1 MSIVYL
7 LLIAAGGLVL
17 LWSAGEKGSLVER
30 IGRFLHKKYIILA
43 GGKQSRY
50 SRMLEDEL
58 ALLKPGSDRKQA
70 AAEYVERRM
79 GEGFLAVW
87 ICCILALALHIQM
100 EMTGRY
106 TEGMEVERA
115 AHGAGSRQM
124 EFMAQSGG
132 REECV
137 ELEVAER
144 EYTETEI
151 QDLLEQFLAILDR
164 QILGDNVSPDE
175 IRTALSLPQQV
186 EGFPFQIRW
195 EGDEK
200 NVIHLDGSLENEE
213 LEAEGV
219 ITNLSAEISYQ
230 DFTTQYTLALH
241 VLPPVCTEME
251 VFQKKLQKLAETA
264 EQGSRERKVFEL
276 PGQLDG
282 EAVIWK
288 EKKEDWS
295 GLFVLF
301 GLMAAGAFYYGR
313 EEDRKKQLAEREKGL
328 CNAYP
333 ELVMRMA
340 LFLGAGMTVRSAF
353 YRIAKEEK
361 DAGSVLGREMQAAC
375 HEMEMGISESQAYLH
390 FGKRCCSRQYMKFS
404 TLLMQ
409 NLKKGSRGLVVYLE
423 KEACEALEERK
434 SQARQR
440 GEEVGTKL
448 LLPMAGMLVFMMLV
462 IVVPAYGSFGI

>member
-1 MSIVYL
+1 M
-7 LLIAAGGLVL
+7 
-17 LWSAGEKGSLVER
+17 
-30 IGRFLHKKYIILA
+30 
-43 GGKQSRY
+43 
-50 SRMLEDEL
+50 
-58 ALLKPGSDRKQA
+58 
-70 AAEYVERRM
+70 
-79 GEGFLAVW
+79 
-87 ICCILALALHIQM
+87 
-100 EMTGRY
+100 
-106 TEGMEVERA
+106 
-115 AHGAGSRQM
+115 
-124 EFMAQSGG
+124 
-132 REECV
+132 
-137 ELEVAER
+137 
-144 EYTETEI
+144 
-151 QDLLEQFLAILDR
+151 
-164 QILGDNVSPDE
+164 
-175 IRTALSLPQQV
+175 
-186 EGFPFQIRW
+186 
-195 EGDEK
+195 
-200 NVIHLDGSLENEE
+200 
-213 LEAEGV
+213 
-219 ITNLSAEISYQ
+219 
-230 DFTTQYTLALH
+230 
-241 VLPPVCTEME
+241 
-251 VFQKKLQKLAETA
+251 
-264 EQGSRERKVFEL
+264 
-276 PGQLDG
+276 
-282 EAVIWK
+282 
-288 EKKEDWS
+288 
-295 GLFVLF
+295 LF

-448 LLPMAGMLVFMMLV
+448 LLPMAGMLVFTMLV